1 VTTAT
6 ELAEEQAEAP
16 PTPSQRAA
24 ELARM
29 DPQRAML
36 ELAWPGIVGNLTSTL
51 GQAAIFA
58 FVGHLGAVAT
68 AAVGAS
74 WQFLFLLFPVWR
86 SLAIGTMA
94 HVSRRMGEGRIAT
107 AADVTRQS
115 LVLGAV
121 AGLAFGVFFVVF
133 ARPLL
138 TLIGATDEVA
148 AIGVPILAIVGGTS
162 LFTTVWYIGVSAM
175 SAAGDTR
182 TPMWMAVL
190 SAVLGV
196 PLGYLFLIVLALG
209 PIGAAYASVLDSAVV
224 CVVVLVLL
232 WRGRA
237 GLTIAG
243 GSWRLDPQLVRSVMS
258 VSLPSAAESSLF
270 SIGILSLSGYAFRLG
285 TNASAAHQIVNQ
297 VEGFSFLPCIGFSG
311 AASALVGQALGMG
324 EPGRAMRSGWIAVK
338 LSMLWA
344 TAAGVAFVVLAR
356 LLLGIFTSDG
366 AVVDAGVGALIV
378 IGVVQPAQAA
388 IFALGGSLRGAGDT
402 RFPLMASIVNWLAVR
417 LPIAYVLAFPV
428 GLGLAG
434 IWLAV
439 AVDYVVRA
447 ALLTWRFRSGAW
459 QRVRV

>member
-1 VTTAT
+1 MATGLYVAWGGRDGDRRRCRGQRSRDRRVTTTT
-6 ELAEEQAEAP
+6 ELAEEQAEAEAIEAV
-16 PTPSQRAA
+16 PSRRAA
-24 ELARM
+24 ELAALH
-29 DPQRAML
+29 PQRAAL
-36 ELAWPGIVGNLTSTL
+36 ELAWPGIIENLIAAL
-51 GQAAIFA
+51 GQATIFA
-58 FVGHLGAVAT
+58 FVGHLSAVSI
-68 AAVGAS
+68 AAVGAAF
-74 WQFLFLLFPVWR
+74 QFLFLLFPVWR

-182 TPMWMAVL
+182 TPTWMAVL

-224 CVVVLVLL
+224 CVVVLALL

-243 GSWRLDPQLVRSVMS
+243 GS
-258 VSLPSAAESSLF
+258 
-270 SIGILSLSGYAFRLG
+270 
-285 TNASAAHQIVNQ
+285 
-297 VEGFSFLPCIGFSG
+297 
-311 AASALVGQALGMG
+311 
-324 EPGRAMRSGWIAVK
+324 GRV
-338 LSMLWA
+338 
-344 TAAGVAFVVLAR
+344 
-356 LLLGIFTSDG
+356 
-366 AVVDAGVGALIV
+366 
-378 IGVVQPAQAA
+378 
-388 IFALGGSLRGAGDT
+388 
-402 RFPLMASIVNWLAVR
+402 
-417 LPIAYVLAFPV
+417 
-428 GLGLAG
+428 
-434 IWLAV
+434 
-439 AVDYVVRA
+439 
-447 ALLTWRFRSGAW
+447 
-459 QRVRV
+459 

>member
-1 VTTAT
+1 MTTAT

-224 CVVVLVLL
+224 CVVVLVLRRGL
-232 WRGRA
+232 VAPRSPARALGDVGEPAIRGGELPLQHRDPVALGVRVPSRNERLRRPPDREPGRGLLVPSVHRILRRGECARRSGARDGRA
-237 GLTIAG
+237 GARDAL
-243 GSWRLDPQLVRSVMS
+243 RLDRGEAVD
-258 VSLPSAAESSLF
+258 
-270 SIGILSLSGYAFRLG
+270 
-285 TNASAAHQIVNQ
+285 
-297 VEGFSFLPCIGFSG
+297 
-311 AASALVGQALGMG
+311 ALGDRG
-324 EPGRAMRSGWIAVK
+324 GR
-338 LSMLWA
+338 
-344 TAAGVAFVVLAR
+344 R
-356 LLLGIFTSDG
+356 L
-366 AVVDAGVGALIV
+366 
-378 IGVVQPAQAA
+378 
-388 IFALGGSLRGAGDT
+388 
-402 RFPLMASIVNWLAVR
+402 
-417 LPIAYVLAFPV
+417 
-428 GLGLAG
+428 
-434 IWLAV
+434 
-439 AVDYVVRA
+439 
-447 ALLTWRFRSGAW
+447 
-459 QRVRV
+459 

>member
-16 PTPSQRAA
+16 PAPSRRAA

-58 FVGHLGAVAT
+58 FVGHLGATAT

-94 HVSRRMGEGRIAT
+94 HVSRRMGEGRTET

-115 LVLGAV
+115 LVLGAF
-121 AGLAFGVFFVVF
+121 AGLAFGAFFVVF
-133 ARPLL
+133 AAPLL
-138 TLIGATDEVA
+138 ALIGATPEVA

-162 LFTTVWYIGVSAM
+162 AFTTVWYIGVSAM

-182 TPMWMAVL
+182 TPMWMAVI

-196 PLGYLFLIVLALG
+196 PLGYLFLVVLRIG

-224 CVVVLVLL
+224 CVVVIVLL

-237 GLTIAG
+237 GLSIAG
-243 GSWRLDPQLVRSVMS
+243 GAWRLDPQLVRAVMS
-258 VSLPSAAESSLF
+258 VSLPSAAESALF

-285 TNASAAHQIVNQ
+285 TEASAAHQIVNQ
-297 VEGFSFLPCIGFSG
+297 VEGFSFLPCIGFAG

-324 EPGRAMRSGWIAVK
+324 DPDRATRSGWIAVK
-338 LSMLWA
+338 LSLVWA
-344 TAAGVAFVVLAR
+344 TVAGIAFVVLAR
-356 LLLGIFTSDG
+356 ALLGIFTSDP

-402 RFPLMASIVNWLAVR
+402 RFPLMASMVNWLAVR
-417 LPIAYVLAFPV
+417 LPLAYVFAFPLA
-428 GLGLAG
+428 LGLAG
-434 IWLAV
+434 IWAAV
-439 AVDYVVRA
+439 AVDYVIRA
-447 ALLTWRFRSGAW
+447 GLLTWRFRGGAW
-459 QRVRV
+459 QKVRV